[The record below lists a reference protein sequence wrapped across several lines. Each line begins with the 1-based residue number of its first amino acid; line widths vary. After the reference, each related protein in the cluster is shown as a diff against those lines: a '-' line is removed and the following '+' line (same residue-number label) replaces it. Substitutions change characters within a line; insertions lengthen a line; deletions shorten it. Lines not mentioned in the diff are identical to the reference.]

1 MKYIKVYWNH
11 SFDDEPVEL
20 YSEIDDSRYEVRKV
34 EVFSTGDLIFSDES
48 TPINITTLGE
58 LPLPSLSEINK
69 DSQFKAIYIDAVE
82 FENIWTKAIKK

>member
-1 MKYIKVYWNH
+1 I
-11 SFDDEPVEL
+11 EL